1 VQAAFSSSVLLYAST
16 ASERLNL
23 ALHTVVHLHVHSA
36 AEEQR
41 LIDAAANGDAAAVY
55 TGIGAVRHDTEGS
68 DVEDGAVSEKHAAG
82 SDAGSSA
89 KRGDLAVLR
98 EMFL

>member
-1 VQAAFSSSVLLYAST
+1 
-16 ASERLNL
+16 
-23 ALHTVVHLHVHSA
+23 VHSA
-36 AEEQR
+36 AEEQK
-41 LIDAAANGDAAAVY
+41 LIDAANGDAAAVF
-55 TGIGAVRHDTEGS
+55 TGIGAVPHDAEGS
-68 DVEDGAVSEKHAAG
+68 DIEDGAASEKHAVA